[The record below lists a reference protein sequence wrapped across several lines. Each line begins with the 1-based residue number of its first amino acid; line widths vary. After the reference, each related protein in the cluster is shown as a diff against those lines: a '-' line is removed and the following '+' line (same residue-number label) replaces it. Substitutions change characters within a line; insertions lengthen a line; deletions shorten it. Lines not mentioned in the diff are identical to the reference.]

1 MKNEFVI
8 ITISLTILAAILNGC
23 IKESPY
29 TEGDSIK
36 TITYYVGGNG
46 SENYSRIQDAIDKAY
61 DNDSIFVYKGVYPG
75 NIVIN
80 KTLKIV
86 GENRETTIINGRSF
100 LSTMIIRAN
109 NITVSGFTIITNS
122 SLNYIRN
129 ENVFLNFSDSPPLNI
144 FAGIEVDW
152 SNNITISGNIIKNNN
167 YGIWLRGC
175 INNIIIDNIITKNK
189 EYGVVDDYGDCNN
202 VINNIIYNNRGGIK
216 LISSKR
222 GKIINNDLYNNDF
235 FAIKLE
241 GNQFSYKKESN
252 NNSISKNHIIN
263 NENFG
268 LIMYWSYYNIIS
280 ENTII
285 NNLIGIF
292 LENNSN
298 NNFLY
303 NNNFIN
309 NTRNAQDNSN
319 NTWYNSSLEFGNYW
333 SDFTDKYPNAN
344 YTNSIWEIPY
354 IINGGDNYDRF
365 PLVNPIKM

>member
-8 ITISLTILAAILNGC
+8 ITISLTILAVVLTGC
-23 IKESPY
+23 TKEGPY

-46 SENYSRIQDAIDKAY
+46 SKNYLRIQDAIDKAY
-61 DNDSIFVYKGVYPG
+61 DNDSIFVYKGVYPE

-86 GENRETTIINGRSF
+86 GENRETTIINGHSF
-100 LSTMIIRAN
+100 LSTITIRTN
-109 NITVSGFTIITNS
+109 NITISGFTITNNNFKYS
-122 SLNYIRN
+122 RNKNDSLQ
-129 ENVFLNFSDSPPLNI
+129 FPDSPPFNI
-144 FAGIEVDW
+144 SAGIEVDW
-152 SNNITISGNIIKNNN
+152 SNNITISSNIITNNN

-175 INNIIIDNIITKNK
+175 INNKIIDNIITKNK
-189 EYGVVDDYGDCNN
+189 EYGVVDDYGDYNN
-202 VINNIIYNNRGGIK
+202 VINNIINNNRGGIK
-216 LISSKR
+216 LSSSKR

-241 GNQFSYKKESN
+241 GNQYSYTEESN

-268 LIMYWSYYNIIS
+268 LILDWSYYNIIS

-285 NNLIGIF
+285 NNLLGIF
-292 LENNSN
+292 LENKSN

-319 NTWYNSSLEFGNYW
+319 NTWYNSSLKFGNYW

-344 YTNSIWEIPY
+344 FTNIIWEIPY
-354 IINGGDNYDRF
+354 IINGGNNYDRF